1 MLSRKY
7 YELFA
12 QCIKDNSVEIVDET
26 TDDGEVK
33 VYINR
38 VGLICDLMYAFN
50 KDNYNFNGNRFVDA
64 CAIDNNDY
72 LLEESYR

>member
-7 YELFA
+7 YRLFA
-12 QCIKDNSVEIVDET
+12 QCIKDNSVEIQDET
-26 TDDGEVK
+26 TDDGDIK

-64 CAIDNNDY
+64 CAIDNNDDV
-72 LLEESYR
+72 LEESYR